1 MSFFVAVVGLLM
13 LVAIHELGHF
23 TAAKATGMRALRF
36 YLGFPPALVKRTW
49 RGTEYGIGAIPLG
62 GFVKIPGMLR
72 PESGDVYDVD
82 DILGRAKDMDADVA
96 ERLAAELSDLHRSL
110 DQGRY
115 DDARNAI
122 ARLEVVIA
130 EAAPA
135 LSPVELRRVT
145 RSLSRLEE
153 NLDPGAYWRC
163 SRARRL
169 IVICAGPLANV
180 IACFAILTAVA
191 LYGLPVAVPVVQS
204 VLTKS
209 PAAAAGLQPGDR
221 VVSINGHHLGVNGI
235 RNTITHTKG
244 GDVSLVVIRHGH
256 RVRLRAVHSK
266 VIDGAYR
273 LGFSFGTTNR
283 PYSFTH
289 APTFAASEMWTLTT
303 GTVRALGEIVTPTG
317 RSQLHSTVGIV
328 RYSAQAEQ
336 AGITDYLVLLAFISL
351 SLAIFNLLPFLPLDG
366 GHVFLIA
373 LEQIRGKMVSRVVFE
388 RVSVLGIVL
397 MALIF
402 VVGLQNDLSSILN
415 SQPH

>member
-1 MSFFVAVVGLLM
+1 VSFFVAVFGLLV

-36 YLGFPPALVKRTW
+36 YLGFPPAVVKRTW

-72 PESGDVYDVD
+72 PEAADVYDVE
-82 DILGRAKDMDADVA
+82 DILGRAKDLDTDVA
-96 ERLAAELSDLHRSL
+96 ERLAAELADLHRAL
-110 DQGRY
+110 DEGRY
-115 DDARNAI
+115 EDARTAV
-122 ARLEVVIA
+122 ARLQAQIA

-135 LSPVELRRVT
+135 LSPAELRRVT
-145 RSLSRLEE
+145 RSLSRLDE
-153 NLDPGAYWRC
+153 NLDPRAYWRC
-163 SRARRL
+163 SRLRRL
-169 IVICAGPLANV
+169 IVIGAGPFANV
-180 IACFAILTAVA
+180 VACFAILTAVA

-204 VLTKS
+204 VLSKS
-209 PAAAAGLQPGDR
+209 PAAAAGLRPGDR
-221 VVSINGHHLGVNGI
+221 VVSVNGRHPGVNGI
-235 RNTITHTKG
+235 RNTISGTKG
-244 GDVSLVVIRHGH
+244 GVVRLVVVRHGH
-256 RVRLRAVHSK
+256 RVALRTEHSQ

-273 LGFSFGTTNR
+273 LGFSFGTTNH
-283 PYSFTH
+283 PYSITH

-336 AGITDYLVLLAFISL
+336 AGVTDYLVLLAFISL

-373 LEQIRGKMVSRVVFE
+373 LEQVRGKMVSRVVFE
-388 RVSVLGIVL
+388 RVSVLGIML

>member
-1 MSFFVAVVGLLM
+1 VSFFIAIFGLLV

-36 YLGFPPALVKRTW
+36 YLGFPPAVVKRTW

-72 PESGDVYDVD
+72 PESGDIYDVED
-82 DILGRAKDMDADVA
+82 VLGRAKDLDAGVA
-96 ERLAAELSDLHRSL
+96 GRLAAELDDLHRSL

-115 DDARNAI
+115 DDARTAI
-122 ARLEVVIA
+122 VRLDAVVA

-135 LSPVELRRVT
+135 LSPAELRRVT
-145 RSLSRLEE
+145 RSLSRLDE

-169 IVICAGPLANV
+169 IVIGAGPFANV
-180 IACFAILTAVA
+180 VACFAILSAVA

-209 PAAAAGLQPGDR
+209 PAAATGLRAGDR
-221 VVSINGHHLGVNGI
+221 VVSINGRHLGVNGI
-235 RNTITHTKG
+235 RNTISGTKG
-244 GDVSLVVIRHGH
+244 GDVRLVVIRHGS
-256 RVRLRAVHSK
+256 RVTLRAEHSR

-273 LGFSFGTTNR
+273 LGFDFGTTNR
-283 PYSFTH
+283 AYSVTH
-289 APTFAASEMWTLTT
+289 APTFAAGEMWTLTT
-303 GTVRALGEIVTPTG
+303 GTVRALAEIVTPSG

-336 AGITDYLVLLAFISL
+336 AGTTDYLVLLAFISL

-366 GHVFLIA
+366 GHVFLIG

-388 RVSVLGIVL
+388 RISVLGIML

-402 VVGLQNDLSSILN
+402 VVGLQNDLSSIL

>member
-1 MSFFVAVVGLLM
+1 LLLVGALVV
-13 LVAIHELGHF
+13 IHELGHF
-23 TAAKATGMRALRF
+23 TAAKATGMRALRL
-36 YLGFPPALVKRTW
+36 YLGFPPAVVKRTW

-72 PESGDVYDVD
+72 PESGDVYDVE
-82 DILGRAKDMDADVA
+82 DILGRAKDLDAGVA
-96 ERLAAELSDLHRSL
+96 ERIASELAALHQSL

-115 DDARNAI
+115 DDARTAI

-130 EAAPA
+130 EAVPA
-135 LSPVELRRVT
+135 LSPAELRRVT
-145 RSLSRLEE
+145 RSLGRLEE

-169 IVICAGPLANV
+169 IVILAGPLANV

-191 LYGLPVAVPVVQS
+191 LYGLPIAVPVVQS
-204 VLTKS
+204 VLSKS

-221 VVSINGHHLGVNGI
+221 VVAINGRHLGVNGI
-235 RNTITHTKG
+235 RNTITRTKG
-244 GDVSLVVIRHGH
+244 GTVTLVVVRHGN
-256 RVRLRAVHSK
+256 RVTLHSEHSQ

-283 PYSFTH
+283 PYSVTH
-289 APTFAASEMWTLTT
+289 SPTFAAGEMWTLTT

-388 RVSVLGIVL
+388 RVSVLGIML